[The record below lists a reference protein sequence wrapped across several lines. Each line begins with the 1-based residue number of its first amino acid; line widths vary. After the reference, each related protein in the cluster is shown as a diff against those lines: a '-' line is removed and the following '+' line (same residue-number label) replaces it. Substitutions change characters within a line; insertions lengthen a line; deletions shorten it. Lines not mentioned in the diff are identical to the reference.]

1 MLNVI
6 LIICLIG
13 CSAFF
18 SSSETAFSSI
28 NKVRLKS
35 NASQGDKKSERALN
49 IAENYD
55 KALTTILIGNNIV
68 NILSSSL
75 ATILFTD
82 LLGASG
88 VGVSTIIMTI
98 AVLIFGEITPKTFA
112 NENAE
117 KCALAFAPIIQF
129 LMTLFTPFVWIFTQ
143 LKNFLGKFY
152 SKSNE
157 PSVTEDELKY
167 IIDEIEEQGV
177 LEEQESDLVR
187 SALDFDDITVNE
199 ILTPRV
205 KVIGVEIHT
214 PIDTVKEI
222 FLNEQYSRIPVYEKT
237 IDNIVGI
244 ITEKEFFHMSN
255 NGKSSISEIVQDVLH
270 ISELKLISEALK
282 EMQLAKSHMAIV
294 MDQYGGTKGIITME
308 DIIEQLVGEIYDEN
322 DEIVSQFNKISETS
336 FDVSG
341 EITVNEMSK
350 FMELPEDFINTNAT
364 TVNGWV
370 TETFGYIP
378 TTNES
383 ITTDYNWTITI
394 LANTKHHIK
403 KIHIDIITPQENS
416 EEDTQKQE

>member
-1 MLNVI
+1 MINVI
-6 LIICLIG
+6 LIILLIG

-28 NKVRLKS
+28 NKVRLKN
-35 NASQGDKKSERALN
+35 NASQGDKKSQRALN

-55 KALTTILIGNNIV
+55 KALTTILVGNNVV

-75 ATILFTD
+75 ATIFFTD
-82 LLGASG
+82 LFGASG
-88 VGVSTIIMTI
+88 VGISTIAMTI

-112 NENAE
+112 NENSE
-117 KCALAFAPIIQF
+117 KCALAFAPVIQF
-129 LMTLFTPFVWIFTQ
+129 LMTLLTPIVWVFTQ

-152 SKSNE
+152 SQSNE

-177 LEEQESDLVR
+177 LEEQESNLVR
-187 SALDFDDITVNE
+187 SALDFDETTVNE

-205 KVIGVEIHT
+205 KVIGIDINTSVEK
-214 PIDTVKEI
+214 VKEI
-222 FLNEQYSRIPVYEKT
+222 FLTEQYSRLPVYEKT

-244 ITEKEFFHMSN
+244 ITEKEFFHMEN
-255 NGKSSISEIVQDVLH
+255 DRKNTISEIVQDVLH

-308 DIIEQLVGEIYDEN
+308 DIIEQLVGDIYDEN
-322 DEIVSQFNKISETS
+322 DEIISNFNKISETS
-336 FDVSG
+336 FDISG

-350 FMELPEDFINTNAT
+350 LMELPEDYIITNAT
-364 TVNGWV
+364 TVNGWI
-370 TETFGYIP
+370 TEIFGHIP
-378 TTNES
+378 IANET
-383 ITTDYNWTITI
+383 ILTEYNWKITVM
-394 LANTKHHIK
+394 ATTKHHVK
-403 KIHIDIITPQENS
+403 KIHVDIIKPKPTLDSSQE
-416 EEDTQKQE
+416 

>member
-1 MLNVI
+1 MVNVI
-6 LIICLIG
+6 LIIVLIG

-35 NASQGDKKSERALN
+35 NASQGDKKSQRALK

-55 KALTTILIGNNIV
+55 KALTTILVGNNIV

-88 VGVSTIIMTI
+88 VGISTIVMTI

-129 LMTLFTPFVWIFTQ
+129 LMTLLSPIVWIFTK

-152 SKSNE
+152 SKSDE

-187 SALDFDDITVNE
+187 SALDFDETTVNE

-205 KVIGVEIHT
+205 KVIGVDINT
-214 PIDTVKEI
+214 PIDKVKEI
-222 FLNEQYSRIPVYEKT
+222 FLTEEYSRLPVYEKT

-244 ITEKEFFHMSN
+244 ITEKAFFHMEVN
-255 NGKSSISEIVQDVLH
+255 KKNSISEIIQDVLH

-282 EMQLAKSHMAIV
+282 EMQIAQSHMAIV

-322 DEIVSQFNKISETS
+322 DVIVSQFNKISETS

-341 EITVNEMSK
+341 ELTVNEMSK
-350 FMELPEDFINTNAT
+350 LMELPEDYIVTNAT
-364 TVNGWV
+364 TVNGWI
-370 TETFGYIP
+370 TEIFGHIP
-378 TTNES
+378 IANET
-383 ITTDYNWTITI
+383 IETENHWKITI
-394 LANTKHHIK
+394 MATTKHHVK
-403 KIHIDIITPQENS
+403 KIHIETGEPVQNLSQSQE
-416 EEDTQKQE
+416 DVK

>member
-6 LIICLIG
+6 LIIILIG

-35 NASQGDKKSERALN
+35 NSSQGDKKSQRALN

-75 ATILFTD
+75 ATILFTKLFGD
-82 LLGASG
+82 SG
-88 VGVSTIIMTI
+88 VGISTITMTI
-98 AVLIFGEITPKTFA
+98 AVLTFGEITPKTFA
-112 NENAE
+112 SENSE

-129 LMTLFTPFVWIFTQ
+129 LMTLLTPVVWLFTQ

-152 SKSNE
+152 SQSDE

-187 SALDFDDITVNE
+187 SALDFDETTVNE

-205 KVIGVEIHT
+205 KIVGVD
-214 PIDTVKEI
+214 IDTPVDKVKET
-222 FLNEQYSRIPVYEKT
+222 FLTEQYSRLPVYEKT
-237 IDNIVGI
+237 IDNIVGV
-244 ITEKEFFHMSN
+244 ITEKELFHMGN
-255 NGKSSISEIVQDVLH
+255 DRTYTISEIVQDVLH
-270 ISELKLISEALK
+270 ISELKLISEALR

-308 DIIEQLVGEIYDEN
+308 DIIEQLVGDIYDEN
-322 DEIVSQFNKISETS
+322 DEIVPKFNKVSETS
-336 FDVSG
+336 FDISG

-350 FMELPEDFINTNAT
+350 LMELPEDYIVTNAT
-364 TVNGWV
+364 TVNGWISEIFGHIPIAN
-370 TETFGYIP
+370 ETIV
-378 TTNES
+378 
-383 ITTDYNWTITI
+383 TDYGWKITVM
-394 LANTKHHIK
+394 ATTKHQVK
-403 KIHIDIITPQENS
+403 KIHLETVKPKPILETPQE
-416 EEDTQKQE
+416 